1 MVMASITGAI
11 LVLAGVIGMSFG
23 NNDIGL
29 IIVIVGAIYLI
40 VGIANRFMHFV
51 AKTPKD

>member
-1 MVMASITGAI
+1 MASITGAI

-23 NNDIGL
+23 DKRIGE
-29 IIVIVGAIYLI
+29 IIFLVGALYLI
-40 VGIANRFMHFV
+40 VGIANRYMHFV